1 MHSTDQYMYV
11 FVLYF
16 SAFKR
21 DASRLMG
28 IDMINGVG
36 VGVGVADGVMNEGTT
51 GGSYGS
57 GGSYY
62 GSGGTSYH
70 QGVSSTRGVW
80 RLVHA
85 EGHVLFPGSD
95 HLETFAVFDR
105 VVA

>member
-1 MHSTDQYMYV
+1 MRSTDQCMC
-11 FVLYF
+11 F

-28 IDMINGVG
+28 IDVIDGVG
-36 VGVGVADGVMNEGTT
+36 VGMMNEGTT
-51 GGSYGS
+51 GGSDSGS
-57 GGSYY
+57 GGGYY

-70 QGVSSTRGVW
+70 QRASSTRGVW

-105 VVA
+105 VVV